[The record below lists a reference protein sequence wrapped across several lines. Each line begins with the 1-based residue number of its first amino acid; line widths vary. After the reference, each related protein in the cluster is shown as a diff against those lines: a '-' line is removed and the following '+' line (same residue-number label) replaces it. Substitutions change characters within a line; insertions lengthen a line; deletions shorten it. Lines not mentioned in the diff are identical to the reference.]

1 MEEEERLVTNERL
14 KLLAKTA
21 SVLLPNEVYALM
33 DAQLDNYAR
42 TLIRAA
48 LIASQTPVMTAENVD
63 AIKHLP

>member
-21 SVLLPNEVYALM
+21 SVLLPNEVHALV